1 MSSLFKSE
9 KFPPIVLI
17 HLKRLST
24 LFFRFTKFYF
34 YFLSW
39 QKKICGTSLLL
50 SEVKS
55 RDIRPSENCAMIRD
69 ESYADHASGETDLGE
84 IYFFQPNIHIIDII
98 PPHGNTVQQQVV
110 KNANW

>member
-1 MSSLFKSE
+1 
-9 KFPPIVLI
+9 
-17 HLKRLST
+17 
-24 LFFRFTKFYF
+24 
-34 YFLSW
+34 
-39 QKKICGTSLLL
+39 
-50 SEVKS
+50 
-55 RDIRPSENCAMIRD
+55 MIRD